1 MKKIFLFISPLLL
14 FAFCISGCNRHNGWN
29 AQQREELH
37 NALKNYRE
45 MTYRNHLTP
54 AEYDAFADEVARLIE
69 EEYPVFTSF
78 IQMQGVADTL
88 DVVVVETI
96 AQELDEDAHNLRH
109 IYPYNF
115 LVDEVFFRR
124 DSPTISNSNSTNV
137 WQGR

>member
-1 MKKIFLFISPLLL
+1 
-14 FAFCISGCNRHNGWN
+14 
-29 AQQREELH
+29 
-37 NALKNYRE
+37 
-45 MTYRNHLTP
+45 
-54 AEYDAFADEVARLIE
+54 
-69 EEYPVFTSF
+69 
-78 IQMQGVADTL
+78 MQGVADTL